1 MMSYLNNKEVTSL
14 KMLLKSKNKTM
25 GYIQEVQ
32 IELYTLNK
40 REKILEINKLS
51 Q

>member
-1 MMSYLNNKEVTSL
+1 MMSYLNNKEVASL
-14 KMLLKSKNKTM
+14 KMPLNSKNKTM

-40 REKILEINKLS
+40 RKKILEINKLS